1 MATHSGFS
9 FHIPLATQGWG
20 QGQGCLPPAP
30 PHHLLP
36 RDAAHPSL
44 VTLKNK
50 YNLYP
55 IAV

>member
-1 MATHSGFS
+1 M
-9 FHIPLATQGWG
+9 PLATQGWG